1 MTGTDHSHCAVTPA
15 GCPGRS
21 GTAVSGG
28 AGYQARH
35 LLGRRHGSLHL
46 DVTESFLAPGGTI
59 DGHRH
64 PHEESFF
71 VLRGAPLVA
80 IGEVDYQL
88 RAGDF
93 GVIPFAM
100 PHAWANREEDEATWL
115 TVRAPQ
121 PRPIGHAGTYRVHG
135 TSVPTGGRTAEEAD
149 PSARHVGHFD
159 EGDLPAPG
167 RLSMPGYHGP
177 NLRNVS
183 IRVMVDELLGAEH
196 HTLFIVQLEPTVT
209 AGAYPAQHYHPF
221 EEMYYLLSGAAEA
234 SFGDD
239 HHDLRAGDLAWTGV
253 NASHGFINPGREP
266 VRWVEAQAPTPP
278 RSDGFIF
285 EADWRRLAERDG
297 AFPEEV

>member
-1 MTGTDHSHCAVTPA
+1 MIRSDHSHHAVTRAGFPA
-15 GCPGRS
+15 RS
-21 GTAVSGG
+21 GTAVPVC

-35 LLGRRHGSLHL
+35 LLGRPHGSLHL

-71 VLRGAPLVA
+71 VLRGAPLET
-80 IGEVDYQL
+80 IGEVEYQL

-93 GVIPFAM
+93 GVIPFAT
-100 PHAWANREEDEATWL
+100 PHAWANREGGEATWL

-121 PRPIGHAGTYRVHG
+121 PRPIGNAGTYRVHR
-135 TSVPTGGRTAEEAD
+135 TSAPTGGRTVEEAD

-159 EGDLPAPG
+159 DGDLPASG
-167 RLSMPGYHGP
+167 QLSMPGYHGP

-183 IRVMVDELLGAEH
+183 IRVMVDELLGADH
-196 HTLFIVQLEPTVT
+196 HTLFIVQLEPTGT
-209 AGAYPAQHYHPF
+209 AGAHPAQHYHPF
-221 EEMYYLLSGAAEA
+221 EETYYLLSGAAEA

-239 HHDLRAGDLAWTGV
+239 RQDLRAGDLAWTGV
-253 NASHGFINPGREP
+253 NASHGFVNRGPEP

-297 AFPEEV
+297 AFLEEL